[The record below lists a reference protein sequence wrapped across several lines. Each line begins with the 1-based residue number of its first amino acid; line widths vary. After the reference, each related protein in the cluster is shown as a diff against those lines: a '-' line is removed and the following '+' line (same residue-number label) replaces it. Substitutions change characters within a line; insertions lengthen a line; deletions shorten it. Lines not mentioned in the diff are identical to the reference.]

1 MRPMT
6 RGVVAAV
13 ESLAATAGAE
23 VLRAGGNA
31 ADAAVA
37 AAFAEGVVNPIYCGI
52 GGGFHGIFWDASS
65 KEAFVVSSGGYA
77 PGKARPD
84 MWRGTGRAG
93 AIWSVAG
100 QQNALGYQASMVPGF
115 VRGAELAWK
124 RFGSGNVGW
133 SELLQPAIRLAVDGF
148 AVYPYLYR
156 LWLSPSEYMR
166 GFIEG
171 SHGPSILGHTEA
183 SRRIYLHDDGS
194 VYEIGETLI
203 QRDYGNTLMRLAE
216 QGAGEFYEGLIAR
229 EIADDFRRNGGLL
242 DEDDLRSYQATLET
256 PIVGT
261 FKNYSVLTESSPS
274 VGPLT
279 IELLNILEGYDL
291 PSYGFN
297 TASYLDLL
305 ARAIRLVF
313 RDRLAHLGDPKFVD
327 VPLARLLSKEYAAEC
342 RDRLA
347 RRPGS
352 AEPDPKVTLRRAPRT
367 EETTHVTVVDETGN
381 GAAIT
386 HSLGQSS
393 GVVTPGLGF
402 LHNSHMEMFDPVPGS
417 RNSIAPHKRPIT
429 GGGPALFLRHGELA
443 LLIGSPAGARKVT
456 AMVQAFLAMEEFGL
470 SLEEAVGV
478 DRIHAEDEPDVVIVE
493 PHFPPEPLLGLAQLG
508 HKVRFEWY
516 TARLAGVLRDASG
529 ALSGGSDPRGDRGLA
544 IVD

>member
-1 MRPMT
+1 MT
-6 RGVVAAV
+6 CGVVAAV
-13 ESLAATAGAE
+13 ESLAADAGAE
-23 VLRAGGNA
+23 ILRAGGNA

-52 GGGFHGIFWDASS
+52 GGGFHGIFWDSSS
-65 KEAFVVSSGGYA
+65 KEAFVVSSGGCA

-93 AIWSVAG
+93 AIWSVTG

-115 VRGAELAWK
+115 VRGADLAWK
-124 RFGSGNVGW
+124 RFGSGRVGW

-156 LWLSPSEYMR
+156 LWLPASEYMR

-171 SHGPSILGHTEA
+171 SHGPTILGHTDA
-183 SRRIYLHDDGS
+183 SRRIYLHDDGN

-242 DEDDLRSYQATLET
+242 DEDDLRSYQATLES
-256 PIVGT
+256 PIAGT

-297 TASYLDLL
+297 TASYLDVL

-313 RDRLAHLGDPKFVD
+313 RDRLAHLGDPMFVD

-352 AEPDPKVTLRRAPRT
+352 AEADPQVTLPRAPRT
-367 EETTHVTVVDETGN
+367 EETTHVTVVDEAGN

-508 HKVRFEWY
+508 HKVRFQWY

-529 ALSGGSDPRGDRGLA
+529 TLFGGSDPRGDRGLA